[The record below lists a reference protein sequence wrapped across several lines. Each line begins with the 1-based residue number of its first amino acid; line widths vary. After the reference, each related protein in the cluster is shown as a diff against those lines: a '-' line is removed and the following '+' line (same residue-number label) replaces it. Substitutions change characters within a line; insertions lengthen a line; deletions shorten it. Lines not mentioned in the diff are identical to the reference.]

1 MEEGYQLAP
10 GDRFIRASEFY
21 FRLGVSKPMFYKCIK
36 LGTIPKPIKLSE
48 RCSVWPLS
56 LVNDVLQKVASG
68 ELKLS
73 AART

>member
-10 GDRFIRASEFY
+10 RDRFVRASEFY
-21 FRLGVSKPMFYKCIK
+21 FRLGVSKAMFYKCVK
-36 LGTIPKPIKLSE
+36 LGRIPHPIKLSE

-56 LVNDVLQKVASG
+56 LVEDVLQKVASR

-73 AART
+73 ASGT